1 MYENVCKHCLKTFR
15 SYDRRGYCDECKS
28 FDVDE
33 FDRIEAYLKKYPNS
47 NALQIAESLEIDV
60 YDVIRFIS
68 EGRLQITRGV
78 FSRLE
83 D

>member
-1 MYENVCKHCLKTFR
+1 MRVNVCKHCFKTFR
-15 SYDRRGYCDECKS
+15 STCVKGFCPDCEGK
-28 FDVDE
+28 DVSE
-33 FDRIEAYLKKYPNS
+33 FERIEAYLKEYPNS

-60 YDVIRFIS
+60 FDVISFMN
-68 EGRLQITRGV
+68 EGRLVISRGN